1 MDPVVI
7 LGAGLTGLSTALH
20 VDGPFVLV
28 ERAAEVGGHARSR
41 RRDGFT
47 FDVTGHWLH
56 LRDERVKSLV
66 AAISDP
72 SDWIEIERRTRILSH
87 GVELLYPFQ
96 ANLHGLPLPV
106 VQECLVA
113 FVAAQALA
121 AREALAPHEPPR
133 TFEAFA
139 ARRFGAGI
147 ASHFFVPYNRKL
159 WGESFDALT
168 ADWISRFVPL
178 PSVDEV
184 IGGAIGLPQEGLGY
198 NPRFAYPRRGGIDLL
213 AQALRRAVE
222 ARASG
227 DLRTGEALEELDV
240 VGQRVKL
247 ASERDWRP
255 YPALVSTIPL
265 PELIARCPNAPL
277 AVREAAGRLRCV
289 PWRYLDIALR
299 APSPADWHWA
309 YIPEPRYP
317 FFRVGIYSNALPAMA
332 PPGMASLYVEL
343 ADRDAALDAAAIVRA
358 LVELRIVGAPEDV
371 LFMDEQRVR
380 WAYVA
385 FDEDWAPSRAIAL
398 DWLREHAVFS
408 RGRYGAWIYNS
419 MEDCILEG
427 MAAAHDVAGVLGRP
441 STGAPAGRSGGPIV
455 GAPTKTPDAL

>member
-20 VDGPFVLV
+20 VEVPFLLV
-28 ERAAEVGGHARSR
+28 EREATVGGHARSR
-41 RRDGFT
+41 RREGFT

-66 AAISDP
+66 AAITEP
-72 SDWIEIERRTRILSH
+72 EDWTEIERRTRILSH
-87 GVELLYPFQ
+87 GAELLYPFQ

-113 FVAAQALA
+113 FLAAQVEAGRELHE
-121 AREALAPHEPPR
+121 AREPPR

-139 ARRFGAGI
+139 TRRFGAGI
-147 ASHFFVPYNRKL
+147 ARHFFVPYNRKL
-159 WGESFDALT
+159 WGHAFDALT

-178 PSVDEV
+178 PSVAEV
-184 IGGAIGLPQEGLGY
+184 IGGAIGLAQEGLGY
-198 NPRFAYPRRGGIDLL
+198 NPRFSYPRRGGIDLL
-213 AQALRRAVE
+213 ADAMHRAVS
-222 ARASG
+222 ARTEG
-227 DLRTGEALEELDV
+227 EVRTGETVEELDV
-240 VGQRVKL
+240 VGRRVKL
-247 ASERDWRP
+247 ASERDWRR
-255 YPALVSTIPL
+255 YPALVSSIPL
-265 PELIARCPNAPL
+265 PELVARCTNAP
-277 AVREAAGRLRCV
+277 AEVREAAGRLRCV
-289 PWRYLDIALR
+289 PWRYLDVALR
-299 APSPADWHWA
+299 KPSPADWHWA
-309 YIPEPRYP
+309 YVPEPQHP

-343 ADRDAALDAAAIVRA
+343 TDREAPLDPQAIVRS
-358 LVELRIVGAPEDV
+358 LVELRIVAAAEDV

-398 DWLREHAVFS
+398 DWLRAHGVIS

-427 MAAAHDVAGVLGRP
+427 MAAAQDVAGLLEHPHANPHDPR
-441 STGAPAGRSGGPIV
+441 
-455 GAPTKTPDAL
+455 